1 MKIKGHSRIEL
12 RDAKT
17 GIITDVREQ
26 DNFVTEFPSE
36 LFKQMGYLRPNAFAN
51 RDDNPIDD
59 LFGGIMCFD
68 TAITQNADMTGRH
81 SSPLYPPA
89 DKNMTAN
96 GSILITD
103 NRTPSELGQYNPNE
117 SLASDGFV
125 RRFVYDWDTNEGN
138 GPISSVCLTSKYG
151 GYIGAGNHTSRTADR
166 NIRTNQPMECNV
178 SSTDA
183 QFSLINLNQRPIY
196 INWSTNVVGVIQ
208 GLDLSQGILVVAEY
222 DIPIV
227 SINPFKNLSNAIK
240 SRKVSETTYNFT
252 PITDAAS
259 YIDTFSHYG
268 YWGLVIFSKNPNSSD
283 VVANVLRYNLDA
295 TQEQY
300 RITNMGPF
308 GYDTGRLCCFAF
320 LHNYFITFAPSK
332 AYDSR
337 DAIIKAINLST
348 RVVTDLGRGVY
359 TNQGTSLGSL
369 IQLEDVVYTNGYA
382 IKVVNGSI
390 VSEPINGASDFRHA
404 QGQNM
409 SYGLSCGSQAI
420 DNPYIIFNGNENY
433 DDNQW
438 CFTCNG
444 TLWRSYL
451 ATISNLQDPV
461 VKTADKTMKIT
472 YTLTLLEQN

>member
-1 MKIKGHSRIEL
+1 MKIKGHSKIEL

-51 RDDNPIDD
+51 REDNPIDD

-68 TAITQNADMTGRH
+68 SAINENADMTGRH
-81 SSPLYPPA
+81 SSPLYPPD

-96 GSILITD
+96 GSVIVTD
-103 NRTPSELGQYNPNE
+103 NRTPSEMGQYNANE
-117 SLASDGFV
+117 SVASDGFV

-151 GYIGAGNHTSRTADR
+151 GYIGAGNHTSRTTDR
-166 NIRTNQPMECNV
+166 GTRTNQPIEN
-178 SSTDA
+178 SPTNTDS
-183 QFSLINLNQRPIY
+183 QNPTVYTNQRPIY
-196 INWSTNVVGVIQ
+196 INWSTNTVGVIQ
-208 GLDLSQGILVVAEY
+208 GLDLSQGVLVVAEY

-227 SINPFKNLSNAIK
+227 SINPFKNYSNAIK
-240 SRKVSETTYNFT
+240 SRKVSETTYSFT
-252 PITDAAS
+252 PITDAAA
-259 YIDTFSHYG
+259 YIRTFSHYG
-268 YWGLVIFSKNPNSSD
+268 YWGIVIFSKNPNSSD

-308 GYDTGRLCCFAF
+308 GYDSQNQLSFAF
-320 LHNYFITFAPSK
+320 LHNYFIT
-332 AYDSR
+332 YDASQSYEGR
-337 DAIIKAINLST
+337 DSIIKAINLSS
-348 RVVTDLGRGVY
+348 RVVTDLGRHIY
-359 TNQGTSLGSL
+359 TNQGTSQGFLT
-369 IQLEDVVYTNGYA
+369 QLEDVVYTNGFA

-390 VSEPINGASDFRHA
+390 VSEPINGVNSYREA
-404 QGQNM
+404 QGSNM
-409 SYGLSCGSQAI
+409 GYGMTVSGQAI
-420 DNPYIIFNGNENY
+420 DNPYIEFNGTHNY
-433 DDNQW
+433 DDNN
-438 CFTCNG
+438 FGIVVNG

-461 VKTADKTMKIT
+461 IKTVEKTMKIT

>member
-81 SSPLYPPA
+81 PSPLYPPA

-151 GYIGAGNHTSRTADR
+151 GYIGAGNHSSRTADR

-196 INWSTNVVGVIQ
+196 INWSTNTVGVIQ

-268 YWGLVIFSKNPNSSD
+268 Y
-283 VVANVLRYNLDA
+283 
-295 TQEQY
+295 
-300 RITNMGPF
+300 
-308 GYDTGRLCCFAF
+308 C
-320 LHNYFITFAPSK
+320 
-332 AYDSR
+332 
-337 DAIIKAINLST
+337 
-348 RVVTDLGRGVY
+348 
-359 TNQGTSLGSL
+359 
-369 IQLEDVVYTNGYA
+369 
-382 IKVVNGSI
+382 SI
-390 VSEPINGASDFRHA
+390 
-404 QGQNM
+404 
-409 SYGLSCGSQAI
+409 SC
-420 DNPYIIFNGNENY
+420 
-433 DDNQW
+433 
-438 CFTCNG
+438 
-444 TLWRSYL
+444 R
-451 ATISNLQDPV
+451 
-461 VKTADKTMKIT
+461 
-472 YTLTLLEQN
+472 